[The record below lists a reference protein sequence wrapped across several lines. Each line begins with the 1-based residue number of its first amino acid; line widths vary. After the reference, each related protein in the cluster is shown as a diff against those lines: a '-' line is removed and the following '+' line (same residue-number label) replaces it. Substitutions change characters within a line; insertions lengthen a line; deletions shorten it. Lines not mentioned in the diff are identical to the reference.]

1 MATPA
6 LSSTWNEDEM
16 EGQSKEIPRKVDI
29 EDRAWYTKMQERT
42 KWRQSARQAWQRTP
56 RADCKKMKEEWEQ
69 LADDDASW
77 QA

>member
-29 EDRAWYTKMQERT
+29 DDRTWYTEMQERT
-42 KWRQSARQAWQRTP
+42 KWRQSACPSLATNTKSRLQE
-56 RADCKKMKEEWEQ
+56 DDEWEQ
-69 LADDDASW
+69 LADDTTSW